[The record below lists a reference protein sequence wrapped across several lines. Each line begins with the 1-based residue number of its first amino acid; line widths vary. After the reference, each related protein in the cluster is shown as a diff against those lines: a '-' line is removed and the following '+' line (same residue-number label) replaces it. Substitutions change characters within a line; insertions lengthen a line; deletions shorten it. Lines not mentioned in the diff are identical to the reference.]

1 MAAIIRDFTKPGRTT
16 ISRKPGSEH
25 GFFAMFHE
33 NRALTPVFA
42 GFRDFSKPGRTT
54 ISQKPGSEH
63 GFFAMFH
70 ENRALTPV
78 LVLAPT

>member
-25 GFFAMFHE
+25 GF
-33 NRALTPVFA
+33 
-42 GFRDFSKPGRTT
+42 S
-54 ISQKPGSEH
+54 
-63 GFFAMFH
+63 AMFH

-78 LVLAPT
+78 LVQRFSKTVSVTAS

>member
-25 GFFAMFHE
+25 GF
-33 NRALTPVFA
+33 L
-42 GFRDFSKPGRTT
+42 
-54 ISQKPGSEH
+54 
-63 GFFAMFH
+63 AMFH

-78 LVLAPT
+78 LVQRFSKTVGVAAS